1 MKKNN
6 VATVDASSAVRSIE
20 RSKSQEEA
28 CSVKEDDYEKIRT
41 MRICDLLEFL
51 IGEEGRVG
59 GKSTSL
65 SITSNMVWLKGRILE
80 NVMAAAARLGARKMS
95 IKVDGDNIKISLP
108 FESDNIAI
116 SNGVFVNVITG
127 RGIYPYNDNV
137 KIRRSKSD
145 KSVTVSISQLGW
157 AEE

>member
-1 MKKNN
+1 
-6 VATVDASSAVRSIE
+6 
-20 RSKSQEEA
+20 
-28 CSVKEDDYEKIRT
+28 
-41 MRICDLLEFL
+41 
-51 IGEEGRVG
+51 
-59 GKSTSL
+59 
-65 SITSNMVWLKGRILE
+65 MVWLKGRILE